1 MPDLFSCEPLFH
13 DAATM
18 SVNLAG
24 VANDCLPGSPPL
36 PMAETPSWKMLVVDG
51 DPEVHRLI
59 RSQIAGFR
67 FEGRPMKVIGAYS
80 PYQAREVLSVWGDIA
95 VVLVDVSRENRD
107 TGLWLVRDI
116 RETRGDYRCRI
127 ILRTGQPDEAPG
139 RGILTTYD
147 VNDYLGK
154 GQLLTEH
161 FYAALLCALRS
172 FHQSETIE
180 SLCKVLEQRVEQR
193 TAELLVAKT
202 EAERAS
208 QAKSAFLAMM
218 SHELRTP
225 LNAIL
230 GFSELIREVGRD
242 PAVPEKVGDYAGYVI
257 KAGDHLLQLIT
268 LLLDLAKI
276 ESGKIEICHSWIDLE
291 ESVRS
296 AMLLIEELAARA
308 SISMTCSI
316 EPSAAFLW
324 ADERAVIRS
333 VLNLLSNAVKYTPT
347 SGHITVSAAVSGNGI
362 AISVADDGCG
372 IPADKLGSIFTPYEQ
387 MDNRFNRALPGTG
400 LGLSLV
406 KAIIELHGGE
416 IRVESALGRGTTVTL
431 WFPLPEADE
440 AGLQAEGPSLSA

>member
-1 MPDLFSCEPLFH
+1 MPDMFSCEHLFH
-13 DAATM
+13 DAAAM
-18 SVNLAG
+18 SVNLAR
-24 VANDCLPGSPPL
+24 VANDSFPAAPQHPL
-36 PMAETPSWKMLVVDG
+36 TGGASWKMLVVD
-51 DPEVHRLI
+51 
-59 RSQIAGFR
+59 
-67 FEGRPMKVIGAYS
+67 
-80 PYQAREVLSVWGDIA
+80 
-95 VVLVDVSRENRD
+95 
-107 TGLWLVRDI
+107 
-116 RETRGDYRCRI
+116 RETRGDHRCRI
-127 ILRTGQPDEAPG
+127 LLRTGQPDEAPG
-139 RGILTTYD
+139 RGILAAYD

-154 GQLLTEH
+154 DQLATEH
-161 FYAALLCALRS
+161 FFAALLCALRS

-193 TAELLVAKT
+193 TAELSDAKT

-230 GFSELIREVGRD
+230 GFSDLIREAGRD
-242 PAVPEKVGDYAGYVI
+242 PAVPPKVGDYAGYVI

-276 ESGKIEICHSWIDLE
+276 ESGRMEIDPSWFDLE
-291 ESVRS
+291 EAIRS
-296 AMLLIEELAARA
+296 AIFLIEERAARA
-308 SISMTCSI
+308 DISLTCTV
-316 EPSAAFLW
+316 EPGAAFLW
-324 ADERAVIRS
+324 ADEPAVIRS
-333 VLNLLSNAVKYTPT
+333 VLNLVSNAVKYTPA
-347 SGHITVSAAVSGNGI
+347 SGHITVLAAVSGNGI

-406 KAIIELHGGE
+406 KAMTELHRGE

-431 WFPLPEADE
+431 WFPLPIADE
-440 AGLQAEGPSLSA
+440 ENLQLTRVSLGA